1 MYSVAFRSL
10 VLAFLLAVAL
20 TACSSSSK
28 QDVERIAVLYVGHGE
43 PAVFEN
49 GDIPIS
55 FPDGNEFGP
64 HGADIGVPVEY
75 QHTEW
80 AAAYEEIATAM
91 TYILVDVN
99 GNGIKHEMA
108 ISPAGDVPPFFTWQA
123 FHADIQQRYE
133 AFDNYSPHNDTLRG
147 HVESLE
153 LRVNGVEIDIYM
165 AYLDAVPRIPDT
177 IWELTRGGEY
187 SKLVVVPMLLASS
200 THTLEVEDQIHETA
214 SLLGDMEVVVTEPFY
229 EVPYMR
235 DRFRDGV
242 LAMAHYLYESV
253 PEATP
258 DEEVGVLLTSHGSPY
273 VPPHSEFGWEE
284 GEIYSNLIP
293 TEDAFHDDLSRHLRW
308 QTRTGRMNY
317 SAPTIE
323 ESIDAMEAEG
333 VRHLLVTPSAF
344 PTAAMH
350 TQWDVADSAVGRAVL
365 PEEGVVIHTRDSGMK
380 VYYTAQGFADLDI
393 GREHFRD
400 GLRFLGQVG
409 TMEVIAQAAN
419 TENLPIV
426 ADGDGTGG
434 GSDGE
439 DTGGGDT
446 GGGAGGGD
454 DGGGG
459 GGDDGGDGGS
469 GGDDGGGTVD
479 PTCLVGELCV
489 TVTAGDV
496 VGEELTLMLYIAA
509 EDNWPQQFLSLPTPS
524 WVVQEKPVPASY
536 PLHIRIPLADNL
548 FAFSNDALDGAR
560 LGLAIVTGVSS
571 NFVVDPTDARGF
583 SDTTFLYDAEQ
594 PLHFGG
600 VVLSLPAG
608 ETCEL
613 NPFHPSCLTGGL
625 FWQEHFLGEQ
635 DFVPGAVYMADADLD
650 GDGIDDIVTVGEPH
664 FEMPELPL
672 TALKLGV
679 YYLNANHTVREMEI
693 IDSWS
698 EADPALYSP
707 WGVRVIDHAGAPMI
721 IVGTNIPGLA
731 PLEEGTGNIYSY
743 RKVGSN
749 WERSDLRINP
759 QPDVESYNAMIVV
772 TCDIDQDGDE
782 DLVLSGAFTTS
793 SLGSWMENTGLVS
806 DPWIPHLLPAA
817 ADTPPHIR
825 GTLAYKC
832 GDLNGDGYPEV
843 MYNGMFDIPD
853 TTPPR
858 YRGEIWLAA
867 NPGPSGWTENWPR
880 IVIDDDNWA
889 SADMW
894 LHDFDDDG
902 YPDLIANQIFDS
914 TVTRYTNPG
923 GDLSATWAQEVIVSG
938 LTSPSDMWL
947 ADIDQDGLMDVV
959 SADHTAHRGVW
970 HKNPGVGADT
980 LWQGNLIFRNI
991 RLPGD
996 FAMNDIDDDG
1006 DLDWLGISMTRG
1018 QAYTVEQVVPPTSLV
1033 AKVSLPDSFDSNITK
1048 LMFTLATELP
1058 VTGAPAAIL
1067 ATIDNVDADGDGQLD
1082 VDQILGPGRDFIFTM
1097 EDVGVSSSY
1106 HVIATLYVEGGGQ
1119 FQPVAG
1125 VDYMA
1130 SSDAV
1135 ALGAGQ
1141 VSVDL
1146 ELMPVPEGAP

>member
-1 MYSVAFRSL
+1 MCAITFRSL
-10 VLAFLLAVAL
+10 VPAVLLAITL
-20 TACSSSSK
+20 TACSDDADQAS
-28 QDVERIAVLYVGHGE
+28 ERIAVLYVGHGE
-43 PAVFEN
+43 PAVFED
-49 GDIPIS
+49 GDVPIS
-55 FPDGNEFGP
+55 FPDGSTFGP
-64 HGADIGVPVEY
+64 HGADIGVPVEL

-99 GNGIKHEMA
+99 GNGISHEMA
-108 ISPAGDVPPFFTWQA
+108 ISPAGDVPPFFTWEA
-123 FHADIQQRYE
+123 FHADIQQRYQ
-133 AFDNYSPHNDTLRG
+133 AFNNYSPHNDAILE
-147 HVESLE
+147 HVESLD
-153 LRVNGVEIDIYM
+153 LQVDGAIVDTYL

-177 IWELTRGGEY
+177 IWELTREGEY
-187 SKLVVVPMLLASS
+187 TKLVVVPMLLASS
-200 THTLEVEDQIHETA
+200 THTQEVEDQIHETA
-214 SLLGDMEVVVTEPFY
+214 SLLGDMQVVVTEPFY

-235 DRFRDGV
+235 DRFRDAV
-242 LAMAHYLYESV
+242 LAMTHHLYQSI

-258 DEEVGVLLTSHGSPY
+258 DDEVGVLLTSHGSPY
-273 VPPHSEFGWEE
+273 VPPRSEFGWEQ

-293 TEDAFHDDLSRHLRW
+293 TEDAFHEELAARLRW

-317 SAPTIE
+317 SSPTIE
-323 ESIDAMEAEG
+323 ESIAAMEADG
-333 VRHLLVTPSAF
+333 IRHLLVTPSAF

-350 TQWDVADSAVGRAVL
+350 TQWDVAGSAIGRAAL
-365 PEEGVVIHTRDSGMK
+365 PEEGVIVHTRDSGMK
-380 VYYTAQGFADLDI
+380 VYYTAQGFADLDV

-409 TMEVIAQAAN
+409 TMQVIAQAEN
-419 TENLPIV
+419 SQNLPIV
-426 ADGDGTGG
+426 P
-434 GSDGE
+434 GS
-439 DTGGGDT
+439 
-446 GGGAGGGD
+446 
-454 DGGGG
+454 
-459 GGDDGGDGGS
+459 DGGDGGS
-469 GGDDGGGTVD
+469 GGDDGGNGDDGGGDDSGSGDDGGGDDGGSGGAGGDDLVD

-489 TVTAGDV
+489 TITTGEVS
-496 VGEELTLMLYIAA
+496 GEELTLMLYIAS
-509 EDNWPQQFLSLPTPS
+509 EEEWPQQFMSLPTPS
-524 WVVQEKPVPASY
+524 WVVQEKPTPESY
-536 PLHIRIPLADNL
+536 PLHIRIALADNL
-548 FAFSNDALDGAR
+548 FAFSDDSLDGAR
-560 LGLAIVTGVSS
+560 LGLAMVTGVSS

-583 SDTTFLYDAEQ
+583 SDTTLVYDADQ

-600 VVLSLPAG
+600 VELRMPAG
-608 ETCEL
+608 ETCDL
-613 NPFHPSCLTGGL
+613 NPYHPSCLTGGL

-635 DFVPGAVYMADADLD
+635 DFVPGAVYMADADID
-650 GDGIDDIVTVGEPH
+650 GDGVDDIITVGEPH

-679 YYLNANHTVREMEI
+679 YYLNSDHTVREMEI

-698 EADPALYSP
+698 EDDPALYSP

-743 RKVGSN
+743 SKVDGS
-749 WERSDLRINP
+749 WVRSDVRVNP
-759 QPDVESYNAMIVV
+759 RPDVESYNAMIVV

-793 SLGSWMENTGLVS
+793 SLGSWMENTGLVN

-817 ADTPPHIR
+817 IDTPPHIR

-832 GDLNGDGYPEV
+832 GDLNNDGYPDV

-858 YRGEIWLAA
+858 YRGEIWLAV
-867 NPGPSGWTENWPR
+867 NPGPSGWTENWER

-894 LHDFDDDG
+894 LHDFNDDG

-914 TVTRYTNPG
+914 TVTRYINPG
-923 GDLSATWAQEVIVSG
+923 GDFGSTWPQEVIISG

-947 ADIDQDGLMDVV
+947 ADVDQDGLVDVV

-970 HKNPGVGADT
+970 HKNPGIGANT
-980 LWQGNLIFRNI
+980 PWQGNLIFRNI

-1018 QAYTVEQVVPPTSLV
+1018 QAYTVEQVVPHTSLV
-1033 AKVSLPDSFDSNITK
+1033 ARVSLPDSFDSNITK
-1048 LMFTLATELP
+1048 LMITLATELP
-1058 VTGAPAAIL
+1058 VTGVPAAIL
-1067 ATIDNVDADGDGQLD
+1067 ATIDNVDADGDGLLD
-1082 VDQILGPGRDFIFTM
+1082 VDQILGAGQDFTFTM

-1106 HVIATLYVEGGGQ
+1106 HVIATLYVEGGGE

-1130 SSDAV
+1130 SSEKV

-1146 ELMPVPEGAP
+1146 ELTPVPDGPP

>member
-1 MYSVAFRSL
+1 MYFIAFRSL
-10 VLAFLLAVAL
+10 VLAALLVASL
-20 TACSSSSK
+20 TACSNDSDK
-28 QDVERIAVLYVGHGE
+28 DIERIAVLYVGHGE

-49 GDIPIS
+49 GDQPIS
-55 FPDGNEFGP
+55 FPDGSAFGP

-123 FHADIQQRYE
+123 FHADIQQRYQS
-133 AFDNYSPHNDTLRG
+133 FNDYSPHNDTIRE
-147 HVESLE
+147 HVESLD
-153 LRVNGVEIDIYM
+153 LQVDGVEIDIYL

-177 IWELTRGGEY
+177 MWELTREGEY
-187 SKLVVVPMLLASS
+187 TKLVVVPMLLASS
-200 THTLEVEDQIHETA
+200 THTKEVDDQIHETA
-214 SLLGDMEVVVTEPFY
+214 GLLGGMEVVVTEPFY

-235 DRFRDGV
+235 HRFRDAV
-242 LAMAHYLYESV
+242 LAMAHHLYESI
-253 PEATP
+253 PESTP
-258 DEEVGVLLTSHGSPY
+258 DDEVGVLLTSHGSPY

-284 GEIYSNLIP
+284 GEIYSNLVP
-293 TEDAFHDDLSRHLRW
+293 TEDAFHEELSAQLPW
-308 QTRTGRMNY
+308 ITRTGRMNY
-317 SAPTIE
+317 SSPTIE
-323 ESIDAMEAEG
+323 ASIAAMEAEG
-333 VRHLLVTPSAF
+333 IRHLLVTPTAF

-350 TQWDVADSAVGRAVL
+350 TQWDVANSAVGRAVL
-365 PEEGVVIHTRDSGMK
+365 PEEGIIVHTRESGMK
-380 VYYTAQGFADLDI
+380 VYYSAQGFADLDV
-393 GREHFRD
+393 GRDHFRD

-419 TENLPIV
+419 SENLPDV
-426 ADGDGTGG
+426 GGGAGGDGGAG
-434 GSDGE
+434 
-439 DTGGGDT
+439 GGGDGGAGGGGDGGAGGGG
-446 GGGAGGGD
+446 GGGAGGGG
-454 DGGGG
+454 DGGAGG
-459 GGDDGGDGGS
+459 GGDL
-469 GGDDGGGTVD
+469 VD
-479 PTCLVGELCV
+479 PTCVVGELCV

-496 VGEELTLMLYIAA
+496 VGEELSLMLYIAS
-509 EDNWPQQFLSLPTPS
+509 EENWPQQFLSLPTPS
-524 WVVQEKPVPASY
+524 WVVQEKPIPESY
-536 PLHIRIPLADNL
+536 PMHLRIPLDGNL
-548 FAFSNDALDGAR
+548 FAFSDDSLDGAR

-583 SDTTFLYDAEQ
+583 SATTLVYDAEQ

-600 VVLSLPAG
+600 IELRLPAG

-613 NPFHPSCLTGGL
+613 NPYHPSCLTGGL

-650 GDGIDDIVTVGEPH
+650 GDGVDDIITVGEPH
-664 FEMPELPL
+664 FENPELPL
-672 TALKLGV
+672 TALKMGV
-679 YYLNANHTVREMEI
+679 YYLNNDHTVREMEI

-698 EADPALYSP
+698 EDDPALYSP
-707 WGVRVIDHAGAPMI
+707 WGVRVIDHAGEPMI

-731 PLEEGTGNIYSY
+731 PLEEGSGNIYSY
-743 RKVGSN
+743 RKVDGN
-749 WERSDLRINP
+749 WVRSDLRINP

-772 TCDIDQDGDE
+772 TCDIDRDGDE

-793 SLGSWMENTGLVS
+793 SLGSWMENTGLVN

-817 ADTPPHIR
+817 ADTPPFIR

-832 GDLNGDGYPEV
+832 GDVNDDGYPDV

-858 YRGEIWLAA
+858 YRGEIWLAV
-867 NPGPSGWTENWPR
+867 NPGPAGWGENWQR

-894 LHDFDDDG
+894 LHDFNDDG
-902 YPDLIANQIFDS
+902 WPDLIANQIFDS
-914 TVTRYTNPG
+914 TVTRYINPG
-923 GDLSATWAQEVIVSG
+923 GDLSAPWPQEIIISG

-947 ADIDQDGLMDVV
+947 DDIDQDGLVDVI

-970 HKNPGVGADT
+970 HKNPGFGADT

-1018 QAYTVEQVVPPTSLV
+1018 QAYTVEQVVPFTSLV
-1033 AKVSLPDSFDSNITK
+1033 ARVSLPDSFNSNITK

-1058 VTGAPAAIL
+1058 VTGVPAAIL
-1067 ATIDNVDADGDGQLD
+1067 ATIDNVDADGDGLLD
-1082 VDQILGPGRDFIFTM
+1082 VDQILGAEQDFVFTM
-1097 EDVGVSSSY
+1097 EDVGVSGNF

-1119 FQPVAG
+1119 FQPVPG

-1130 SSDAV
+1130 SSDKV

-1141 VSVDL
+1141 VTIDL
-1146 ELMPVPEGAP
+1146 ALTPVPDGPP

>member
-1 MYSVAFRSL
+1 MEAITFRSL
-10 VLAFLLAVAL
+10 ILTIVFAVSL
-20 TACSSSSK
+20 TACSDSK
-28 QDVERIAVLYVGHGE
+28 DPKDPDPVTPDLERIAVLYVGHGE
-43 PAVFEN
+43 PALFEN
-49 GDIPIS
+49 GDVPIS
-55 FPDGNEFGP
+55 FADGSEFGP
-64 HGADIGVPVEY
+64 HGAELGVPVEF

-123 FHADIQQRYE
+123 FHADIQQRYQ
-133 AFDNYSPHNDTLRG
+133 AFNNYSPHNDTIRE
-147 HVESLE
+147 HIESLD
-153 LRVNGVEIDIYM
+153 LQVDGVEIDTYLS
-165 AYLDAVPRIPDT
+165 YLDAVPRIPDS
-177 IWELTRGGEY
+177 IQELTQKGVY
-187 SKLVVVPMLLASS
+187 TKLVVVPMLLASS
-200 THTLEVEDQIHETA
+200 THTLEVEEQIYETA
-214 SLLGDMEVVVTEPFY
+214 GLLGDMEVVVTEPFY
-229 EVPYMR
+229 EIPYMR
-235 DRFRDGV
+235 HRIRDAV
-242 LAMAHYLYESV
+242 LAMAYELYQSI

-284 GEIYSNLIP
+284 GEIYSNLVP
-293 TEDAFHDDLSRHLRW
+293 TEDAFHEELSARLRW

-317 SAPTIE
+317 SSPSVAD
-323 ESIDAMEAEG
+323 SITAMEAEG
-333 VRHLLVTPSAF
+333 IRHLLVTPSAF

-350 TQWDVADSAVGRAVL
+350 TQWDVANSAVGRSAL
-365 PEEGVVIHTRDSGMK
+365 PEEGVIVHTRESGMK
-380 VYYTAQGFADLDI
+380 IYYTAKGFADLDI

-409 TMEVIAQAAN
+409 TIEVIAQAAN
-419 TENLPIV
+419 SENLP
-426 ADGDGTGG
+426 AGDGGDSGDGGDGGGDGGDTGG
-434 GSDGE
+434 
-439 DTGGGDT
+439 DTGGDGGDT
-446 GGGAGGGD
+446 GGGD
-454 DGGGG
+454 PF
-459 GGDDGGDGGS
+459 
-469 GGDDGGGTVD
+469 D
-479 PTCLVGELCV
+479 PTCLVGEICV

-496 VGEELTLMLYIAA
+496 TGEELTLMLYIATE
-509 EDNWPQQFLSLPTPS
+509 EDWPQEFRSLPTPS
-524 WVVQEKPVPASY
+524 WVVQQNPIPDSY

-548 FAFSNDALDGAR
+548 FAFSNDSLDGAR

-583 SDTTFLYDAEQ
+583 SDSTFVYDAEQ

-600 VVLSLPAG
+600 IELSLPAG

-613 NPFHPSCLTGGL
+613 NPYHPSCLSGGL

-650 GDGIDDIVTVGEPH
+650 GDGVDDIITVGEPH

-672 TALKLGV
+672 TALRIGV
-679 YYLNANHTVREMEI
+679 YYLNTDHTVREMEI

-707 WGVRVIDHAGAPMI
+707 WGVRVIDHAGSPMI

-731 PLEEGTGNIYSY
+731 PLEEGTGNVYSY
-743 RKVGSN
+743 RKVDGNWVRSN
-749 WERSDLRINP
+749 VRVNP

-793 SLGSWMENTGLVS
+793 SLGSWMENTGLVNN
-806 DPWIPHLLPAA
+806 PWIPHLLPAA

-832 GDLNGDGYPEV
+832 GDLNNDGYPEV
-843 MYNGMFDIPD
+843 MYNGMFDVPD

-858 YRGEIWLAA
+858 YRGEIWLAV
-867 NPGPSGWTENWPR
+867 NPGPTGWAENWPR
-880 IVIDDDNWA
+880 VVIDDDNWA

-923 GDLSATWAQEVIVSG
+923 GDLSATWPQEVIISG

-947 ADIDQDGLMDVV
+947 ADIDQDGLMDVI

-1018 QAYTVEQVVPPTSLV
+1018 QAYTVEQVVPHTSLV
-1033 AKVSLPDSFDSNITK
+1033 AKVSLPDSFEANITK

-1058 VTGAPAAIL
+1058 VTGSPAAIL
-1067 ATIDNVDADGDGQLD
+1067 ATIDNVDADGDGLLD
-1082 VDQILGPGRDFIFTM
+1082 VDQILGAERDFVFTM
-1097 EDVGVSSSY
+1097 ENVGVSSSY
-1106 HVIATLYVEGGGQ
+1106 HVLAILYVEGGGQ
-1119 FQPVAG
+1119 FQPVPG

-1130 SSDAV
+1130 SSEKMP
-1135 ALGAGQ
+1135 LGAGQ
-1141 VSVDL
+1141 VKVNLDL
-1146 ELMPVPEGAP
+1146 TLVPAGPP

>member
-1 MYSVAFRSL
+1 MYSIAFRSL
-10 VLAFLLAVAL
+10 VLTIVLAVFL
-20 TACSSSSK
+20 VACSSNSDSL
-28 QDVERIAVLYVGHGE
+28 ERIAVLYVGHGE
-43 PAVFEN
+43 PSVFED
-49 GDIPIS
+49 GDVPVS
-55 FPDGNEFGP
+55 FPDGSEFGP
-64 HGADIGVPVEY
+64 HGAEIGVPVEF

-108 ISPAGDVPPFFTWQA
+108 IAPAGDVPPFFTWPA
-123 FHADIQQRYE
+123 FYADIQQRYQ
-133 AFDNYSPHNDTLRG
+133 AFNNYSPHNDTIRD
-147 HVESLE
+147 HVESLN
-153 LRVNGVEIDIYM
+153 LQVNGVAIDTYLT
-165 AYLDAVPRIPDT
+165 YLDAVPRIPDT
-177 IWELTRGGEY
+177 IWELTETGQY

-200 THTLEVEDQIHETA
+200 THTQEVADQIHETA
-214 SLLGDMEVVVTEPFY
+214 GLLGDIEVVVTEPFY

-235 DRFRDGV
+235 ERISDAV
-242 LAMAHYLYESV
+242 LAMANHLYASL
-253 PEATP
+253 PDATP
-258 DEEVGVLLTSHGSPY
+258 DEEIGVLLTSHGSPY

-284 GEIYSNLIP
+284 GEIFSNLVP
-293 TEDAFHDDLSRHLRW
+293 TEDAFHAELSAHLRW

-323 ESIDAMEAEG
+323 ESIAAMEADG
-333 VRHLLVTPSAF
+333 IKHLMITPTAF

-350 TQWDVADSAVGRAVL
+350 TQWDVANSAVERAVL
-365 PEEGVVIHTRDSGMK
+365 PEEGIIVHTRESGMK
-380 VYYTAQGFADLDI
+380 IYYTAQGFADLDV

-409 TMEVIAQAAN
+409 TMEVIARAAS
-419 TENLPIV
+419 TETLPPV
-426 ADGDGTGG
+426 AGGDDAGGGSGDGDGGTGG
-434 GSDGE
+434 G
-439 DTGGGDT
+439 GD
-446 GGGAGGGD
+446 GGGD
-454 DGGGG
+454 DGGGDDGGTGGGG
-459 GGDDGGDGGS
+459 GGDL
-469 GGDDGGGTVD
+469 VD

-489 TVTAGDV
+489 TVTAGEV
-496 VGEELTLMLYIAA
+496 TGEELSLMLYIASD
-509 EDNWPQQFLSLPTPS
+509 ESWPQQFRSLPTPS
-524 WVVQEKPVPASY
+524 WVVIQKPIPQSY
-536 PLHIRIPLADNL
+536 PWHIRITLADNL
-548 FAFSNDALDGAR
+548 FAFSDDVLDGSR

-583 SDTTFLYDAEQ
+583 SETTFVYDPAE

-600 VVLSLPAG
+600 IALSLPAG
-608 ETCEL
+608 DTCDL
-613 NPFHPSCLTGGL
+613 NPYHPDCLTGGL
-625 FWQEHFLGEQ
+625 FWQAHFLGEP

-650 GDGIDDIVTVGEPH
+650 GDGVDDIITVGEPH
-664 FEMPELPL
+664 FEEPDLPL
-672 TALKLGV
+672 TALKMGV
-679 YYLNANHTVREMEI
+679 YYLNADHTLRDSEI

-731 PLEEGTGNIYSY
+731 PLEEGNGNIYSY
-743 RKVGSN
+743 RRLDGN
-749 WERSDLRINP
+749 WVRSDVRINP
-759 QPDVESYNAMIVV
+759 QPAVESYNAMIVV

-793 SLGSWMENTGLVS
+793 SLGSWMENTGLVN

-832 GDLNGDGYPEV
+832 GDVNNDGYPDV

-858 YRGEIWLAA
+858 YRGEIWLAV
-867 NPGPSGWTENWPR
+867 NPGPSGWAENWQR

-894 LHDFDDDG
+894 LHDFDGDG

-914 TVTRYTNPG
+914 TVTRYMNPG
-923 GDLSATWAQEVIVSG
+923 GDISAAWPQEVIVTG

-947 ADIDQDGLMDVV
+947 ADVDDDGLMDVI

-970 HKNPGVGADT
+970 HRNPGFGADT
-980 LWQGNLIFRNI
+980 LWQDNLIFRTI

-996 FAMNDIDDDG
+996 FAMNDLDSDG
-1006 DLDWLGISMTRG
+1006 DLDWLGISMTLG
-1018 QAYTVEQVVPPTSLV
+1018 QAYTVEQVVPNTSLV
-1033 AKVSLPDSFDSNITK
+1033 ATVSLPDTFDGTITK

-1058 VTGAPAAIL
+1058 VTGVPAAIL
-1067 ATIDNVDADGDGQLD
+1067 ATIDNVDADGDGLLD
-1082 VDQILGPGRDFIFTM
+1082 VDQVLSTQQDFVFAM
-1097 EDVGVSSSY
+1097 EDVGVASSY

-1119 FQPVAG
+1119 FQPVPG

-1130 SSDAV
+1130 SSEKL

-1141 VSVDL
+1141 VSVNLDL
-1146 ELMPVPEGAP
+1146 VPVPEGSP

>member
-1 MYSVAFRSL
+1 MYSIAFRSL
-10 VLAFLLAVAL
+10 VLTIVLAVFL
-20 TACSSSSK
+20 VACSSNSDSL
-28 QDVERIAVLYVGHGE
+28 ERIAVLYVGHGE
-43 PAVFEN
+43 PSVFED
-49 GDIPIS
+49 GDVPVS
-55 FPDGNEFGP
+55 FPDGSEFGP
-64 HGADIGVPVEY
+64 HGAEIGVPVEF

-108 ISPAGDVPPFFTWQA
+108 IAPAGDVPPFFTWPA
-123 FHADIQQRYE
+123 FYADIQQRYQ
-133 AFDNYSPHNDTLRG
+133 AFNNYSPHNDTIRD
-147 HVESLE
+147 HVESLN
-153 LRVNGVEIDIYM
+153 LQVNGVAIDTYLT
-165 AYLDAVPRIPDT
+165 YLDAVPRIPDT
-177 IWELTRGGEY
+177 IWELTETGQY

-200 THTLEVEDQIHETA
+200 THTQEVADQIHETA
-214 SLLGDMEVVVTEPFY
+214 GLLGDIEVVVTEPFY

-235 DRFRDGV
+235 ERISDAV
-242 LAMAHYLYESV
+242 LAMANHLYASL
-253 PEATP
+253 PDATP
-258 DEEVGVLLTSHGSPY
+258 DEEIGVLLTSHGSPY

-284 GEIYSNLIP
+284 GEIFSNLVP
-293 TEDAFHDDLSRHLRW
+293 TEDAFHAELSAHLRW

-323 ESIDAMEAEG
+323 ESIAAMEADG
-333 VRHLLVTPSAF
+333 IKHLMITPTAF

-350 TQWDVADSAVGRAVL
+350 TQWDVANSAVERAVL
-365 PEEGVVIHTRDSGMK
+365 PEEGIIVHTRESGMK
-380 VYYTAQGFADLDI
+380 IYYTAQGFADLDV

-409 TMEVIAQAAN
+409 TMEVIARAAS
-419 TENLPIV
+419 TETLPPV
-426 ADGDGTGG
+426 AGGDDAGGGSGDGDGGTGG
-434 GSDGE
+434 GGD
-439 DTGGGDT
+439 GGGD
-446 GGGAGGGD
+446 
-454 DGGGG
+454 GG
-459 GGDDGGDGGS
+459 GGDDGGTGGGG
-469 GGDDGGGTVD
+469 GGDLVD

-489 TVTAGDV
+489 TVTAGEV
-496 VGEELTLMLYIAA
+496 TGEELSLMLYIASD
-509 EDNWPQQFLSLPTPS
+509 ESWPQQFRSLPTPS
-524 WVVQEKPVPASY
+524 WVVIQKPIPQSY
-536 PLHIRIPLADNL
+536 PWHIRITLADNL
-548 FAFSNDALDGAR
+548 FAFSDDVLDGSR

-583 SDTTFLYDAEQ
+583 SETTFVYDPAE

-600 VVLSLPAG
+600 IALSLPAG
-608 ETCEL
+608 DTCDL
-613 NPFHPSCLTGGL
+613 NPYHPDCLTGGL
-625 FWQEHFLGEQ
+625 FWQAHFLGEP

-650 GDGIDDIVTVGEPH
+650 GDGVDDIITVGEPH
-664 FEMPELPL
+664 FEEPDLPL
-672 TALKLGV
+672 TALKMGV
-679 YYLNANHTVREMEI
+679 YYLNADHTLRDSEI

-731 PLEEGTGNIYSY
+731 PLEEGNGNIYSY
-743 RKVGSN
+743 RRVDGN
-749 WERSDLRINP
+749 WVRSDVRINP
-759 QPDVESYNAMIVV
+759 QPAVESYNAMIVV

-793 SLGSWMENTGLVS
+793 SLGSWMENTGLVN

-832 GDLNGDGYPEV
+832 GDVNNDGYPDV

-858 YRGEIWLAA
+858 YRGEIWLAV
-867 NPGPSGWTENWPR
+867 NPGPSGWAENWQR

-894 LHDFDDDG
+894 LHDFDGDG

-914 TVTRYTNPG
+914 TVTRYMNPG
-923 GDLSATWAQEVIVSG
+923 GDISAAWPQEVIVTG

-947 ADIDQDGLMDVV
+947 ADVDDDGLMDVI

-970 HKNPGVGADT
+970 HRNPGFGADT
-980 LWQGNLIFRNI
+980 LWQDNLIFRNI

-996 FAMNDIDDDG
+996 FAMNDLDSDG
-1006 DLDWLGISMTRG
+1006 DLDWLGISMTLG
-1018 QAYTVEQVVPPTSLV
+1018 QAYTVEQVVPNTSLV
-1033 AKVSLPDSFDSNITK
+1033 ATVSLPDTFDGTITK

-1058 VTGAPAAIL
+1058 VTGVPAAIL
-1067 ATIDNVDADGDGQLD
+1067 ATIDNVDADGDGLLD
-1082 VDQILGPGRDFIFTM
+1082 VDQVLSTQQDFVFAM
-1097 EDVGVSSSY
+1097 EDVGVASSY

-1119 FQPVAG
+1119 FQPVPG

-1130 SSDAV
+1130 SSEKL

-1141 VSVDL
+1141 VSVNLDL
-1146 ELMPVPEGAP
+1146 VPVPEGSP

>member
-1 MYSVAFRSL
+1 MTFRSL
-10 VLAFLLAVAL
+10 ILVFVLAASL
-20 TACSSSSK
+20 TACSSSNNP
-28 QDVERIAVLYVGHGE
+28 DETNERIAVLYVGHGE
-43 PAVFEN
+43 PAVFER
-49 GDIPIS
+49 GDEAIS
-55 FPDGNEFGP
+55 FPDGSEFGP

-91 TYILVDVN
+91 TYIFGDIN
-99 GNGIKHEMA
+99 GNGTKHEMA
-108 ISPAGDVPPFFTWQA
+108 ISPAGDVPPFFTWPA
-123 FHADIQQRYE
+123 FHADIQQRYA
-133 AFDNYSPHNDTLRG
+133 AFENYSPHNDALIA
-147 HVESLE
+147 HVESLD
-153 LRVNGVEIDIYM
+153 LKVDGFEIDTYL
-165 AYLDAVPRIPDT
+165 AFLDAIPRIPDAV
-177 IWELTRGGEY
+177 WELTHKHEY
-187 SKLVVVPMLLASS
+187 TKLVMVPMLLANS
-200 THTLEVEDQIHETA
+200 THTQEIEDQIREIA
-214 SLLGDMEVVVTEPFY
+214 ALIGDMEVVVTEPFF

-235 DRFRDGV
+235 ERFGDAV
-242 LAMAHYLYESV
+242 LAMALDMYESV

-258 DEEVGVLLTSHGSPY
+258 DEEVGVLLASHGSPY

-284 GEIYSNLIP
+284 GDIFSNLVP
-293 TEDAFHDDLSRHLRW
+293 TEDAFHDELSSRLRW
-308 QTRTGRMNY
+308 RTHTGRMNY
-317 SAPTIE
+317 STPTIE
-323 ESIDAMEAEG
+323 ESLAAMEAEG
-333 VRHLLVTPSAF
+333 IRHLLVTPTAF

-350 TQWDVADSAVGRAVL
+350 TQWDVASSVIGRAAL
-365 PEEGVVIHTRDSGMK
+365 PEEGIIVHTRESGMK

-409 TMEVIAQAAN
+409 MMEVIAQAAN
-419 TENLPIV
+419 SENLPDV
-426 ADGDGTGG
+426 VGGGDGSGGDGGGTGGTGG
-434 GSDGE
+434 GGDG
-439 DTGGGDT
+439 DGDGGTGGGGD
-446 GGGAGGGD
+446 GGG

-459 GGDDGGDGGS
+459 GGD
-469 GGDDGGGTVD
+469 TFD
-479 PTCLVGELCV
+479 PTCMTGEICV

-496 VGEELTLMLYIAA
+496 TGEELTLMLYIAT
-509 EDNWPQQFLSLPTPS
+509 EENWPQDFRSLPTPS
-524 WVVQEKPVPASY
+524 WVVQENPIPDSY

-548 FAFSNDALDGAR
+548 FAFSNDAIDGAR

-583 SDTTFLYDAEQ
+583 SDTTLVYDAEQ

-600 VVLSLPAG
+600 LELSLPAG

-613 NPFHPSCLTGGL
+613 NPYHPSCLSGGL
-625 FWQEHFLGEQ
+625 FWKEHFLGEQ
-635 DFVPGAVYMADADLD
+635 DFVPGAVYMADADVD
-650 GDGIDDIVTVGEPH
+650 GDGIDDIITVGEPH
-664 FEMPELPL
+664 FEVPELPL
-672 TALKLGV
+672 TALKMGV
-679 YYLNANHTVREMEI
+679 YYLNTDHTVREMEI

-698 EADPALYSP
+698 DADPALYSP

-731 PLEEGTGNIYSY
+731 PLEEGTGNVYSY
-743 RKVGSN
+743 RRVNGN
-749 WERSDLRINP
+749 WVRSDLRINP

-793 SLGSWMENTGLVS
+793 SLGSWMENTGLVN

-817 ADTPPHIR
+817 ADTPPYIR

-832 GDLNGDGYPEV
+832 GDVNDDGYPDV
-843 MYNGMFDIPD
+843 MYNGMFDVPD

-858 YRGEIWLAA
+858 YRGEIWLAV
-867 NPGPSGWTENWPR
+867 NPGPSGWTENWQR

-894 LHDFDDDG
+894 LHDFNDDN

-914 TVTRYTNPG
+914 TVTRYMNPG
-923 GDLSATWAQEVIVSG
+923 GDVSATWPQEVIVSG

-947 ADIDQDGLMDVV
+947 DDMDQDGLVDVI

-970 HKNPGVGADT
+970 HKNPGYGADT
-980 LWQGNLIFRNI
+980 LWEGNLIFRNI

-996 FAMNDIDDDG
+996 FAMNDLDDDG
-1006 DLDWLGISMTRG
+1006 DLDWLGVSMTRG
-1018 QAYTVEQVVPPTSLV
+1018 QAYIVEQVEPITSLV
-1033 AKVSLPDSFDSNITK
+1033 ATVSLPDTFDGNVAK

-1058 VTGAPAAIL
+1058 VTGSPAAIL
-1067 ATIDNVDADGDGQLD
+1067 ASIDNVDTDGDGLLD
-1082 VDQILGPGRDFIFTM
+1082 VDQLLGVDKDFVFTM

-1119 FQPVAG
+1119 FQPVPG

-1130 SSDAV
+1130 ASELL

-1141 VSVDL
+1141 VSIDL
-1146 ELMPVPEGAP
+1146 ELAPVPGGP

>member
-1 MYSVAFRSL
+1 MDVDAFRSL
-10 VLAFLLAVAL
+10 ILTVLFAVSL
-20 TACSSSSK
+20 SACSSDSDPEAEPE
-28 QDVERIAVLYVGHGE
+28 QDIERIAVLYVGHGE

-49 GDIPIS
+49 GDIPVS
-55 FPDGNEFGP
+55 FPDGSAFGP

-108 ISPAGDVPPFFTWQA
+108 IAPQGDVPPFFTWQA
-123 FHADIQQRYE
+123 FHADIQQRYQ
-133 AFDNYSPHNDTLRG
+133 AFDNYSPHNDTVRE
-147 HVESLE
+147 HVESLD
-153 LRVNGVEIDIYM
+153 LKVDGVEIDTYL

-177 IWELTRGGEY
+177 IWELTREHEY
-187 SKLVVVPMLLASS
+187 TKLVVVPMLLAKS
-200 THTLEVEDQIHETA
+200 THTQEVEDQIHETA

-229 EVPYMR
+229 EVPYVR
-235 DRFRDGV
+235 DRFRDAV
-242 LAMAHYLYESV
+242 LGMVHHLYHSI

-258 DEEVGVLLTSHGSPY
+258 DNEVGVLLASHGSPY

-284 GEIYSNLIP
+284 GEIYSYLIP
-293 TEDAFHDDLSRHLRW
+293 TEDAFHEELSAQLRW

-317 SAPTIE
+317 SSPTIE
-323 ESIDAMEAEG
+323 ESIGAMEAEG
-333 VRHLLVTPSAF
+333 VKHLMVTPSAF

-350 TQWDVADSAVGRAVL
+350 TQWDVAESAIERVAV
-365 PEEGVVIHTRDSGMK
+365 PEEGIIVHERESGMK

-393 GREHFRD
+393 GREHYRD

-409 TMEVIAQAAN
+409 TMEVIAQAAAN
-419 TENLPIV
+419 ENLPV
-426 ADGDGTGG
+426 GDTGDGGDGGDGSGDGGGDGSGDGGGDGDG
-434 GSDGE
+434 
-439 DTGGGDT
+439 
-446 GGGAGGGD
+446 

-459 GGDDGGDGGS
+459 GGGGGDPF
-469 GGDDGGGTVD
+469 D
-479 PTCLVGELCV
+479 PTCLVGEICV

-496 VGEELTLMLYIAA
+496 IGEELTLMLYIAT
-509 EDNWPQQFLSLPTPS
+509 EENWPQDFRSLPTPS
-524 WVVQEKPVPASY
+524 WVVQEKPIPASY

-548 FAFSNDALDGAR
+548 FAFSDDLLDGAR
-560 LGLAIVTGVSS
+560 VGLAIVTGVSS

-583 SDTTFLYDAEQ
+583 SDATIVYDAQQ

-600 VVLSLPAG
+600 LELKLPAG

-613 NPFHPSCLTGGL
+613 NPYHPSCLSGGL
-625 FWQEHFLGEQ
+625 FWQPHFLGEQ

-650 GDGIDDIVTVGEPH
+650 GDGVADIITVGEPH

-679 YYLNANHTVREMEI
+679 YYLNADHSVREMEI

-698 EADPALYSP
+698 EEDPALYSP

-731 PLEEGTGNIYSY
+731 PLEDGNGNIYSY
-743 RKVGSN
+743 RKVDGS
-749 WERSDLRINP
+749 WVRSELRVNP

-793 SLGSWMENTGLVS
+793 SLGSWMENTGMV
-806 DPWIPHLLPAA
+806 DEPWIPHLLPAA

-832 GDLNGDGYPEV
+832 GDVNDDGYPDV
-843 MYNGMFDIPD
+843 MYNGMFDVPD
-853 TTPPR
+853 TNPPR
-858 YRGEIWLAA
+858 YRGEIWLAV
-867 NPGPSGWTENWPR
+867 NPGPSGWAENWQR
-880 IVIDDDNWA
+880 VVIDDDNWA

-894 LHDFDDDG
+894 LHDFNDDG

-923 GDLSATWAQEVIVSG
+923 GNVSAAWPQEVIISG

-947 ADIDQDGLMDVV
+947 DDIDEDGLVDVI

-970 HKNPGVGADT
+970 HKNPGIDANT
-980 LWQGNLIFRNI
+980 PWQGNVIFRNI

-996 FAMNDIDDDG
+996 FAMNDLDGDG
-1006 DLDWLGISMTRG
+1006 DLDWLGISMTLG
-1018 QAYTVEQVVPPTSLV
+1018 QAYTVEQVVPVTSLV
-1033 AKVSLPDSFDSNITK
+1033 ATVSLPDTFDSTITK

-1067 ATIDNVDADGDGQLD
+1067 ATIDNVDADGDGLLD
-1082 VDQILGPGRDFIFTM
+1082 VDQILGVGRDFVFTM

-1119 FQPVAG
+1119 FQPVPG

-1130 SSDAV
+1130 SSDAM

-1141 VSVDL
+1141 VRIDL
-1146 ELMPVPEGAP
+1146 KLAPVPGGAP

>member
-1 MYSVAFRSL
+1 MAAINFRL
-10 VLAFLLAVAL
+10 LILAVVLAVSL
-20 TACSSSSK
+20 TACSSDSDK
-28 QDVERIAVLYVGHGE
+28 GKDTERVAVLYVGHGE

-55 FPDGNEFGP
+55 FPDGSAFGP
-64 HGADIGVPVEY
+64 HGADIGVPVEL

-91 TYILVDVN
+91 TYIFGDVN
-99 GNGIKHEMA
+99 GNGIEHEMA
-108 ISPAGDVPPFFTWQA
+108 ISPGGDVPPFFTWPA
-123 FHADIQQRYE
+123 FHADIQQRYQG
-133 AFDNYSPHNDTLRG
+133 FNNYSPHNDTLRE
-147 HVESLE
+147 HVASLD
-153 LRVNGVEIDIYM
+153 LQVNGVEIDIYM

-177 IWELTRGGEY
+177 IWELTQRGEY
-187 SKLVVVPMLLASS
+187 TKLVVVPMLLASS

-214 SLLGDMEVVVTEPFY
+214 ALLGDMEVVVTEPFF

-235 DRFRDGV
+235 ARFRDGV
-242 LAMAHYLYESV
+242 LAMAHHVYESL

-258 DEEVGVLLTSHGSPY
+258 DEEVGVLLASHGSPY

-284 GEIYSNLIP
+284 GDIYSNLIP
-293 TEDAFHDDLSRHLRW
+293 TEDAFHEELSAQLPW

-317 SAPTIE
+317 STPTIE
-323 ESIDAMEAEG
+323 ESIAAMEAEG
-333 VRHLLVTPSAF
+333 IRHLIVTPSAF

-350 TQWDVADSAVGRAVL
+350 TQWDVAGSAVGRAAL
-365 PEEGVVIHTRDSGMK
+365 PDEGVIVHTRDSGMN

-393 GREHFRD
+393 GRAHFRD
-400 GLRFLGQVG
+400 GLKFLGQVG
-409 TMEVIAQAAN
+409 VMEVIAQAAN
-419 TENLPIV
+419 SENLPG
-426 ADGDGTGG
+426 GD
-434 GSDGE
+434 
-439 DTGGGDT
+439 GGDT
-446 GGGAGGGD
+446 GDSGDGGDGGD
-454 DGGGG
+454 DGSGG
-459 GGDDGGDGGS
+459 GGDDGDDGS
-469 GGDDGGGTVD
+469 GGGGGGGGGGGSVD

-489 TVTAGDV
+489 TVTDGEV
-496 VGEELTLMLYIAA
+496 IGEELTLMLYIAS
-509 EDNWPQQFLSLPTPS
+509 EESWPQQFMSLPTPS
-524 WVVQEKPVPASY
+524 WVVQEKPVPESY

-548 FAFSNDALDGAR
+548 FAFSNDSLDGAR

-571 NFVVDPTDARGF
+571 NFVVDPNDARGF
-583 SDTTFLYDAEQ
+583 SDTTFVYDAEQ

-613 NPFHPSCLTGGL
+613 NPYHPSCLSGGL

-635 DFVPGAVYMADADLD
+635 DFVPGAVYMADADID
-650 GDGIDDIVTVGEPH
+650 GDGVDDIITVGEPH

-679 YYLNANHTVREMEI
+679 YYLNSDHTVREMEI

-731 PLEEGTGNIYSY
+731 PLEEGTGNVYSY
-743 RKVGSN
+743 RKVDGS
-749 WERSDLRINP
+749 WVRSDLRANP

-793 SLGSWMENTGLVS
+793 SLGSWMENTGLVN

-832 GDLNGDGYPEV
+832 GDVNADGYPDV

-853 TTPPR
+853 TMPPR
-858 YRGEIWLAA
+858 YRGEIWLAV
-867 NPGPSGWTENWPR
+867 NPGPSGWTENWQR

-894 LHDFDDDG
+894 LHDFDGDA

-923 GDLSATWAQEVIVSG
+923 GDLSASWPQEVIISG

-947 ADIDQDGLMDVV
+947 ADIDQDGLMDVI

-980 LWQGNLIFRNI
+980 LWEGNLIFRNI

-996 FAMNDIDDDG
+996 FAMNDIDADG

-1018 QAYTVEQVVPPTSLV
+1018 QAYIVEQVVPVTSLV
-1033 AKVSLPDSFDSNITK
+1033 ARVSLPGDFDSNITK

-1067 ATIDNVDADGDGQLD
+1067 ATIDNVDADGDGLLD

-1097 EDVGVSSSY
+1097 DDVGVSSSY

-1119 FQPVAG
+1119 FQPVPG

-1130 SSDAV
+1130 ASEAM

-1141 VSVDL
+1141 VSIDL
-1146 ELMPVPEGAP
+1146 ELAPVPGGP

>member
-1 MYSVAFRSL
+1 MDTITFRSL
-10 VLAFLLAVAL
+10 TLAVVLAVSLV
-20 TACSSSSK
+20 ACSSNSDK
-28 QDVERIAVLYVGHGE
+28 DIEPVADTERVAVLYIGHGE
-43 PAVFEN
+43 PAVFAD

-55 FPDGNEFGP
+55 YPDGSAFGP
-64 HGADIGVPVEY
+64 HGAGIGVPVEF

-108 ISPAGDVPPFFTWQA
+108 ISPAGDVPPFFTWEA
-123 FHADIQQRYE
+123 FHADIQQRYQG
-133 AFDNYSPHNDTLRG
+133 FNNHSPHNASIRE
-147 HVESLE
+147 HVESLD
-153 LRVNGVEIDIYM
+153 LQVDGFEIDIYL
-165 AYLDAVPRIPDT
+165 AYLDDVPRIPDT
-177 IWELTRGGEY
+177 IWELTQKGEY
-187 SKLVVVPMLLASS
+187 TKLVVVPMLLASS
-200 THTLEVEDQIHETA
+200 THTLEIEDQIHETA

-235 DRFRDGV
+235 DRFRDAV
-242 LAMAHYLYESV
+242 LAMTHHIYESI
-253 PEATP
+253 PAATP
-258 DEEVGVLLTSHGSPY
+258 NEEVGVLLTSHGSPY

-284 GEIYSNLIP
+284 GDIYSNLIP
-293 TEDAFHDDLSRHLRW
+293 TEDAFHEELAARLPW
-308 QTRTGRMNY
+308 QSRTGRMNY
-317 SAPTIE
+317 SSPTIE
-323 ESIDAMEAEG
+323 ESIDAMEAAG
-333 VRHLLVTPSAF
+333 IRHLIVTPSAF

-350 TQWDVADSAVGRAVL
+350 TQWDVASAAVGRAAL
-365 PEEGVVIHTRDSGMK
+365 PEEGVVVHTRDSGMK
-380 VYYTAQGFADLDI
+380 VYYSAQGFADLEV

-409 TMEVIAQAAN
+409 TMQVIAQAAN
-419 TENLPIV
+419 SENLPPV
-426 ADGDGTGG
+426 PGGDDSGGDGDGG
-434 GSDGE
+434 GSG
-439 DTGGGDT
+439 
-446 GGGAGGGD
+446 

-459 GGDDGGDGGS
+459 GDG
-469 GGDDGGGTVD
+469 TFD
-479 PTCLVGELCV
+479 PTCLTGEICV

-496 VGEELTLMLYIAA
+496 TGEELTLMLYIAT
-509 EDNWPQQFLSLPTPS
+509 EENWPQDFRSLPTPS
-524 WVVQEKPVPASY
+524 WVVQENPIPDSY

-548 FAFSNDALDGAR
+548 FAFSNDSLEGAR

-583 SDTTFLYDAEQ
+583 SDTTYVYDAEQ

-600 VVLSLPAG
+600 LVLSLPAG

-613 NPFHPSCLTGGL
+613 NPYHPSCLSGGL

-635 DFVPGAVYMADADLD
+635 DFVPGAVYMADADID
-650 GDGIDDIVTVGEPH
+650 GDGVDDIITVGEPH
-664 FEMPELPL
+664 FEIPELPL

-679 YYLNANHTVREMEI
+679 YYLNTDHTVRETEI

-698 EADPALYSP
+698 EGDPALYSP

-731 PLEEGTGNIYSY
+731 PLEEGTGNVYSY
-743 RKVGSN
+743 RKIDGN
-749 WERSDLRINP
+749 WVRSGLRINP
-759 QPDVESYNAMIVV
+759 QPEVESYNAMIVV

-806 DPWIPHLLPAA
+806 NPWIRHLLPAA

-832 GDLNGDGYPEV
+832 GDLNNDGYPEV

-858 YRGEIWLAA
+858 YRGEIWLAV
-867 NPGPSGWTENWPR
+867 NPGPSGWTENWQR

-894 LHDFDDDG
+894 LHDFDNDD

-923 GDLSATWAQEVIVSG
+923 GDLSATWPQEVIISG

-947 ADIDQDGLMDVV
+947 ADIDQDGLMDVI

-970 HKNPGVGADT
+970 HKNPGVDANT

-996 FAMNDIDDDG
+996 FAMNDIDVDG

-1018 QAYTVEQVVPPTSLV
+1018 QAYTVEQVVPVTSLV
-1033 AKVSLPDSFDSNITK
+1033 ARVSLPETFDSSITK
-1048 LMFTLATELP
+1048 LVFTLATELP
-1058 VTGAPAAIL
+1058 VTGSPAAIL
-1067 ATIDNVDADGDGQLD
+1067 ASIDNVDADGDGLLD
-1082 VDQILGPGRDFIFTM
+1082 VDQILGAERDFVFTM

-1119 FQPVAG
+1119 FQPVPG

-1130 SSDAV
+1130 ASEAV

-1141 VSVDL
+1141 VNVDL
-1146 ELMPVPEGAP
+1146 ELTPVP